1 MSNLHQLIPASFPL
15 WPPSARLKKLL
26 IELRH
31 VCALQ
36 GIEIEFNL
44 ILASIERLE
53 FLAKDAVA
61 GHEVRALVRELDAV
75 HAANQRLARVNVK
88 LAFWAAAFALRNIW
102 TRKSPESTP
111 SYNIPVG
118 IIS

>member
-15 WPPSARLKKLL
+15 WPPSARLKNLL

-36 GIEIEFNL
+36 GMEIEFNL

-53 FLAKDAVA
+53 FLAKDAVS

-75 HAANQRLARVNVK
+75 HAANARLARVNVAI
-88 LAFWAAAFALRNIW
+88 LFRSAAFGVRSLFSRLVPVTTPTYDIKIGS
-102 TRKSPESTP
+102 KS
-111 SYNIPVG
+111 
-118 IIS
+118 